1 MRSPVFSMPGIEEK
15 YINKF
20 KELYLKKEG
29 KDLSDVEAAA
39 KFNKLVTL
47 VKNTYLPISK
57 SEKEK
62 IEKILWQTTNI
73 KK

>member
-1 MRSPVFSMPGIEEK
+1 MPELEK
-15 YINKF
+15 KYLNMF

-29 KDLSDVEAAA
+29 KDLPAVDIVA
-39 KFNKLVTL
+39 KFNKLITL
-47 VKNTYLPISK
+47 VKNTYLPVQR

-62 IEKILWQTTNI
+62 LEKLIWQTTNT

>member
-1 MRSPVFSMPGIEEK
+1 MPGIEEK

-20 KELYLKKEG
+20 KELYLKKEE
-29 KDLSDVEAAA
+29 KDLSDVEAVA
-39 KFNKLVTL
+39 KFNKLITL

-57 SEKEK
+57 SKKEK
-62 IEKILWQTTNI
+62 LEKLIWQTTNT